1 VAEDAVWTWA
11 WGTFHF
17 REESQKLL
25 ENNADLQ
32 GCELRL
38 LAQTIAELRPG
49 LRDGRD
55 PILRLFWGVCLE
67 VKAAH
72 ARPTVSAM
80 FHTSVALPE
89 SHEQARSRQML

>member
-1 VAEDAVWTWA
+1 MAEDAVWTWA
-11 WGTFHF
+11 WGAFRF
-17 REESQKLL
+17 REESQELL
-25 ENNADLQ
+25 ANNADPE
-32 GCELRL
+32 GCELHL

-49 LRDGRD
+49 LRDGCD